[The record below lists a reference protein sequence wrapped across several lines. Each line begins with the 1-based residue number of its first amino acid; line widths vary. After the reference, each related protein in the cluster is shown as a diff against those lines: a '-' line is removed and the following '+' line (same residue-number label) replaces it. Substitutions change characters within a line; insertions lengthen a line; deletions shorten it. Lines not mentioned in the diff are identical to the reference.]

1 MAHKDIR
8 IPFVIYDRVF
18 NFNRRYEAVGFLEK
32 DEWPISGGVMFARTS
47 QENGGAIGKG
57 DEEFLRVYIDYLPMN
72 LSRYQLVTG
81 RHNPDNVLEVSC
93 FCYSRANRYQYWWL
107 NVGLWCDEL
116 TLVVRRLP

>member
-1 MAHKDIR
+1 MTHKDIR
-8 IPFVIYDRVF
+8 IPFVIYDRLF
-18 NFNRRYEAVGFLEK
+18 DFTRRYEAVGFLEK

-47 QENGGAIGKG
+47 EENGGAIGKG
-57 DEEFLRVYIDYLPMN
+57 NEEFLRAHIGYLPMY

-93 FCYSRANRYQYWWL
+93 FGCSWRSWHQYWRL
-107 NVGLWCDEL
+107 NTGLWCDEL